1 MLQVMGSNQSNR
13 RCNLNTSRPEKSR
26 SLFRNKRFLH
36 NEMFQ
41 QNPTKDFTFYVI
53 PVVFFYFSF
62 RATSF
67 FPLWIPFALVYVDKD
82 QDIHKGKRKLH
93 NMKKTRYVHLK
104 YSKCFAVTFHGAKAS
119 YFWRVLTIIVL
130 IKPSF
135 TLSLSYNGGLTKTCN
150 LGLI

>member
-62 RATSF
+62 RATLF

-82 QDIHKGKRKLH
+82 QDIHKGKSKLH
-93 NMKKTRYVHLK
+93 NMTKTWSVVHLK
-104 YSKCFAVTFHGAKAS
+104 YSKCFE
-119 YFWRVLTIIVL
+119 
-130 IKPSF
+130 PSF
-135 TLSLSYNGGLTKTCN
+135 IRAKGMNILSHWNWVWYFMTIS
-150 LGLI
+150 